1 MARARV
7 ARHVTTS
14 LTLKKSRRVFR
25 GGSIFPL
32 RPSDATESHHER
44 VNSRSA
50 RPGQQSKPRR
60 GVSVIH
66 PRVTGSRFAE
76 SSNPSAMASSPGDDT
91 RLRCAV
97 LVGAVG
103 AGKSSLGNALCQK
116 PSEPP
121 PFRSRRSASGVT
133 TACACAPCL
142 APGLGG
148 AIVSSAS
155 ERWWVVDTP
164 GLRDGDD
171 ARAPEHLLR
180 AIEACASPAG
190 DVNPTGGVDVFL
202 LVFNAT
208 GRVSSGDLEAI
219 ETLKRR
225 FGAARFLERAVAVF
239 THADVLIADGD
250 AKDDVKKNEN
260 EIAASYLRDAPPA
273 LASLLRAAGGGEPVF
288 ADVRG
293 VRGVADTTR
302 FQESRF
308 PEALAEAVRRVDR
321 VVARS
326 PLRSASGDPNETRV
340 VAADVAAAAEARLP
354 RLGMKAARR
363 RRQEARKH
371 DTRKHDDAATTRAI
385 GSADWVGDAFA
396 WFSSVVAPPPSK
408 PEPATLAGE
417 KKEPEKIK
425 ASPTSDG

>member
-1 MARARV
+1 
-7 ARHVTTS
+7 
-14 LTLKKSRRVFR
+14 
-25 GGSIFPL
+25 
-32 RPSDATESHHER
+32 
-44 VNSRSA
+44 
-50 RPGQQSKPRR
+50 
-60 GVSVIH
+60 
-66 PRVTGSRFAE
+66 
-76 SSNPSAMASSPGDDT
+76 
-91 RLRCAV
+91 
-97 LVGAVG
+97 
-103 AGKSSLGNALCQK
+103 
-116 PSEPP
+116 
-121 PFRSRRSASGVT
+121 
-133 TACACAPCL
+133 
-142 APGLGG
+142 
-148 AIVSSAS
+148 
-155 ERWWVVDTP
+155 VDTP

-180 AIEACASPAG
+180 AIEACAGPRDEDGS
-190 DVNPTGGVDVFL
+190 VNPTGGVDVFL

-250 AKDDVKKNEN
+250 AKDDKDEN

-288 ADVRG
+288 ADVRA
-293 VRGVADTTR
+293 RGVADTTR
-302 FQESRF
+302 TQETEAVGRF
-308 PEALAEAVRRVDR
+308 PEALAEAVRRVDQ

-371 DTRKHDDAATTRAI
+371 DTSNDDAATTRAI

-408 PEPATLAGE
+408 PEPATLAE
-417 KKEPEKIK
+417 KKESEKIK

>member
-1 MARARV
+1 
-7 ARHVTTS
+7 
-14 LTLKKSRRVFR
+14 
-25 GGSIFPL
+25 
-32 RPSDATESHHER
+32 
-44 VNSRSA
+44 
-50 RPGQQSKPRR
+50 
-60 GVSVIH
+60 
-66 PRVTGSRFAE
+66 
-76 SSNPSAMASSPGDDT
+76 MASSPGDDT

-103 AGKSSLGNALCQK
+103 AGKSSIGNALCQK

-148 AIVSSAS
+148 AVVSSAS

-190 DVNPTGGVDVFL
+190 DINPTGGVDVFL

-250 AKDDVKKNEN
+250 ANDENDEN

-273 LASLLRAAGGGEPVF
+273 LASLLRAAGGGR
-288 ADVRG
+288 ARVRG
-293 VRGVADTTR
+293 RPRARYRRHDAGDRKTGHRSKRSSVPGGARRGGSPR
-302 FQESRF
+302 RPSRG
-308 PEALAEAVRRVDR
+308 ALAAAIGVGRP
-321 VVARS
+321 AR
-326 PLRSASGDPNETRV
+326 N
-340 VAADVAAAAEARLP
+340 
-354 RLGMKAARR
+354 ARR
-363 RRQEARKH
+363 RRRRRGGCGGAAPQARDEGRAEA
-371 DTRKHDDAATTRAI
+371 AAGGEETGGRIRAEKNARRL
-385 GSADWVGDAFA
+385 GRRRVRVVLERRRAAAVETGTGDGPNRAFYGGRRVVG
-396 WFSSVVAPPPSK
+396 
-408 PEPATLAGE
+408 
-417 KKEPEKIK
+417 
-425 ASPTSDG
+425 

>member
-1 MARARV
+1 MTRARV

-76 SSNPSAMASSPGDDT
+76 SLNPSAMASSPGDDT

-148 AIVSSAS
+148 AVVSSAS

-190 DVNPTGGVDVFL
+190 DINPTGGVDVFL

-250 AKDDVKKNEN
+250 AKDDKDEN

-288 ADVRG
+288 ADVRA
-293 VRGVADTTR
+293 RGVADTTR
-302 FQESRF
+302 TQETEAVGRF
-308 PEALAEAVRRVDR
+308 PEALAEAVRRVDQ

-363 RRQEARKH
+363 RRQEVRKQE
-371 DTRKHDDAATTRAI
+371 DGLGLKKTPV
-385 GSADWVGDAFA
+385 DWVGDAFA

-408 PEPATLAGE
+408 PEPATLAE
-417 KKEPEKIK
+417 KKESEKIK

>member
-1 MARARV
+1 
-7 ARHVTTS
+7 
-14 LTLKKSRRVFR
+14 
-25 GGSIFPL
+25 
-32 RPSDATESHHER
+32 
-44 VNSRSA
+44 
-50 RPGQQSKPRR
+50 
-60 GVSVIH
+60 
-66 PRVTGSRFAE
+66 
-76 SSNPSAMASSPGDDT
+76 
-91 RLRCAV
+91 
-97 LVGAVG
+97 
-103 AGKSSLGNALCQK
+103 
-116 PSEPP
+116 
-121 PFRSRRSASGVT
+121 
-133 TACACAPCL
+133 
-142 APGLGG
+142 
-148 AIVSSAS
+148 
-155 ERWWVVDTP
+155 
-164 GLRDGDD
+164 
-171 ARAPEHLLR
+171 
-180 AIEACASPAG
+180 
-190 DVNPTGGVDVFL
+190 
-202 LVFNAT
+202 VFNAT

-239 THADVLIADGD
+239 THADVLIADDGD
-250 AKDDVKKNEN
+250 AKDDEDEN

-288 ADVRG
+288 ADVRA
-293 VRGVADTTR
+293 RGVADTTR
-302 FQESRF
+302 TLTRT

-371 DTRKHDDAATTRAI
+371 RNIETSNDDAATTRAI

-408 PEPATLAGE
+408 PEPATLVGE

-425 ASPTSDG
+425 ASRDG

>member
-180 AIEACASPAG
+180 AIEACASPVG
-190 DVNPTGGVDVFL
+190 DINPTGGVDVFL